1 MDVKELL
8 NKLSIEE
15 RISLL
20 VGAGF
25 SKIVPGA
32 AGESRAVERLGIP
45 SIVMSDGP
53 AGVRIHPLRFGVK
66 ETFYAT
72 AFPNEILLS
81 STWNLDVVERVGK
94 AIGEEAKEY
103 GVDIMLSPGLNMHRI
118 PLCGRNFEY
127 FSEDPLLAGEMAAA
141 YVRGVQSVGVGATLK
156 HFVANDQETGRMYI
170 DVVASE
176 RALREIYLRA
186 FEIAIEKSRPWAIM
200 AAYNK
205 LNGKYCTQ
213 NEWLLTKVLRD
224 DWGFD
229 GLVMTDWGAGDNPV
243 EQIKAGVDIIMPG
256 DDKIVKT
263 LIEAYKR
270 GELSEEIINKRA
282 SKVLELVVKS
292 LKFKGYKYSNK
303 PNLDEHAKVA
313 YEAAIEGFVLL
324 KNNDALPLSQNSK
337 VAVFGKGSYLTA
349 RGGLGSGFTHPRYT
363 ISIVDGL
370 KERGVKVDEKLEKMY
385 RGLMLRFFEFGEIT
399 SLFRRFRESALQ
411 SGDQGA
417 IQWLLSD
424 YVETMIEYFK
434 IMNIQENIF
443 DDTTLD
449 EIAKRNDVAL
459 ITISRV
465 SGEGFDRYPVKGDF
479 YLRDDEYDL
488 IQKVSKAFHKYG
500 KKVIVLLNVPS
511 PIEIASWRDL
521 VDAIMVIWM
530 PGQEAGRAVA
540 DVLLGKV
547 SPSGKL
553 PLTWPKDLYE
563 TPAMRS
569 FPGEPRDDPKKVVYE
584 EGIYVGYRYYDT
596 FSVEPAYEFGYG
608 LSYTK
613 FDYKD
618 LDVKVYDNTLVVSL
632 KVRNVGKYVG
642 KEVVQVY
649 VRAPRGRIEKPFQE
663 LKGFY
668 KTRALNPDEEENVT
682 INIPLKYL
690 ASFDGSK
697 WVVEKGVYEIRVGS
711 SSRDIRLV
719 KTVEIDK
726 DYCYNTSWK
735 QIQCS

>member
-170 DVVASE
+170 DVVAPE

-186 FEIAIEKSRPWAIM
+186 FEIAVEKSRPWAIM

-229 GLVMTDWGAGDNPV
+229 GLVMTDWGAGDNPI

-256 DDKIVKT
+256 NDNIVKT
-263 LIEAYKR
+263 LIEAYRK
-270 GELSEEIINKRA
+270 GELSEEIINKRVL
-282 SKVLELVVKS
+282 KVLELVTKS
-292 LKFKGYKYSNK
+292 LKFKGYKHSNK

-324 KNNDALPLSQNSK
+324 KNNDVLPLPQDSK

-385 RGLMLRFFEFGEIT
+385 RGLMLPFFELGEIT

-449 EIAKRNDVAL
+449 EIARRNDVAL

-488 IQKVSKAFHKYG
+488 IQRVSKAFHKYG

-632 KVRNVGKYVG
+632 KIRNVGKYVG

-668 KTRALNPDEEENVT
+668 KTRALNPDEEENVK